1 MSLNEYDGHWTT
13 TYTGRKF
20 HYLDPQ
26 PDEICIEDIAH
37 ALALTCRFGGH
48 CKAFYSVADH
58 SIRVAEILSPNLRLA
73 GLLHDAHEAYLHD
86 LLRPIKQ
93 DMPVYRELAD
103 KIQHAIEERL
113 VSATQL
119 QFIHHVS
126 MYPVKCADNILLATE
141 ARDLMANTEG
151 WASLPAPLPCTI
163 KPMTIRESERDFL
176 RCFDRWK

>member
-1 MSLNEYDGHWTT
+1 MSLNEYDGHWIT

-37 ALALTCRFGGH
+37 ALAFTCRFGGH

-93 DMPVYRELAD
+93 DMPAYRELAD
-103 KIQHAIEERL
+103 IIQHAIGKRFDSWYPDEMDSEEWCE
-113 VSATQL
+113 
-119 QFIHHVS
+119 
-126 MYPVKCADNILLATE
+126 VKHADDILLATE
-141 ARDLMANTEG
+141 ARDLMTNTEG
-151 WASLPAPLPCTI
+151 WASLPVPLRSTI
-163 KPMTIRESERDFL
+163 KPRTIRESEQDFL
-176 RCFDRWK
+176 WCFDRWK